1 MGEKEM
7 RILSKN
13 QQYEIYTL
21 LKHGFSQ
28 HQISKKLG
36 VHRLTIRRYQ
46 RQWAAGQSV
55 PGWPPGKCEQKEH
68 FAPAANQSVPPRPPG
83 NDGHSDPVVGQDE
96 VSAAEKKA
104 GTGRPLSLGAKR
116 IITQSACEP
125 YRDFIEQQTGL
136 GRNAQ
141 AIYQDL
147 VDSYSYSCKYNS
159 VKRFVKKLKAVDPK
173 RFDILEFAPG
183 EEAQVDYSQGALTVY
198 SNGKLKRPY
207 LFVMTLKHS
216 GKCYREVVWHTNQE
230 TWARLHEK
238 AFRHFGGC
246 PRYVVLD
253 NLKEGVIKPDIYEP
267 ELNATYAAMLQH
279 YGVVAQPCR
288 VRDPNRKGAVE
299 RAVQHA
305 QDTPLKSKRFESIE
319 EQNAHLQ
326 SWEKKWADTRLHGSK
341 KRRVIDMFNEEKPHL
356 LPLPAAGFRAFV
368 EEERRVDDAGMV
380 QVKGNYYFAGSVPL
394 YLPVKVRIF
403 ADEIVIVTFDGAVA
417 KRHPRQEGKG
427 KRMIDAKDMIYNP
440 SRQTAHILQRIN
452 MIGSNAT
459 AFAGLLLARDGR
471 LCHGILYGVV
481 NLVRDWEKQDIERAC
496 AAAVARECTSY
507 KFIKRYLE
515 QTAIPR
521 GATPLKL
528 QQHGPEIRSA
538 SVYQQFW
545 ERNARTN
552 TEEKPNGH
560 VVN

>member
-13 QQYEIYTL
+13 QRYEIYML

-28 HQISKKLG
+28 HRISKKLG
-36 VHRLTIRRYQ
+36 IHRLTIRRYQ
-46 RQWAAGQSV
+46 RQWALGQSV
-55 PGWPPGKCEQKEH
+55 PGWPPGNSEQQAHLPDGTGGAVGCPVDE
-68 FAPAANQSVPPRPPG
+68 SVPPRPPG
-83 NDGHSDPVVGQDE
+83 NNGD
-96 VSAAEKKA
+96 SAAEQKA
-104 GTGRPLSLGAKR
+104 GIAQPSLGAKR
-116 IITQSACEP
+116 IITQSACER
-125 YRDFIEQQTGL
+125 YRDFIEQQTGH

-147 VDSYSYSCKYNS
+147 VDGFGFSCKYNS

-183 EEAQVDYSQGALTVY
+183 EEAQVDYGQGALTVY
-198 SNGKLKRPY
+198 SNGKMKRPY
-207 LFVMTLKHS
+207 LFVMTLKYS

-230 TWARLHEK
+230 TWAKLHEK
-238 AFRHFGGC
+238 AFRHLGGC

-305 QDTPLKSKRFESIE
+305 QDTPLKGKRFESVE
-319 EQNAHLQ
+319 EQNAYLH
-326 SWEKKWADTRLHGSK
+326 SWESKWADTRLHGSK

-356 LPLPAAGFRAFV
+356 LPLPAAGFRTFV
-368 EEERRVDDAGMV
+368 EEERGVDDAGMV
-380 QVKGNYYFAGSVPL
+380 QVKCNYYFAGAVPL
-394 YLPVKVRIF
+394 YLPVKVRIY
-403 ADEIVIVTFDGAVA
+403 ADEIVVLTLEGTIT

-427 KRMIDAKDMIYNP
+427 KRIIDAKDMIYNP

-452 MIGSNAT
+452 LIGVNAK
-459 AFAGLLLARDGR
+459 AFADMLLERDGR

-481 NLVRDWEKQDIERAC
+481 RLVQDWEKQDIERVC
-496 AAAVARECTSY
+496 GIAVDRGCPSY

-521 GATPLKL
+521 GAMPIKL
-528 QQHGPEIRSA
+528 QQHGPEIRPA

-545 ERNARTN
+545 ERNARSN
-552 TEEKPNGH
+552 TEENPNGD
-560 VVN
+560 VIN